1 MAAFTEEDK
10 PIGEQN
16 FDILSA
22 IQHFKEI
29 SVGAG
34 STIFKANSEGVFA
47 GATNFTDAP
56 WKVDYNGLMTFSMGS
71 GNITIDAVNK
81 RILVNDGTNNRVLI
95 GYGQGLF

>member
-1 MAAFTEEDK
+1 MASFTEEDK
-10 PIGEQN
+10 PIQMETL
-16 FDILSA
+16 DIPSMV
-22 IQHFKEI
+22 QHFKEI

-34 STIFKANSEGVFA
+34 STIFKANAEGVFA

-71 GNITIDAVNK
+71 GNITVDAANK

-95 GYGQGLF
+95 GYGEGLF